1 MSEKIVDARRVMREA
16 FAADAGFKLGY
27 TANIACILM
36 DNIPGLKRGQKAID
50 LRNKVAELILDRIFS
65 E

>member
-1 MSEKIVDARRVMREA
+1 MSNKIAEARRTMREA
-16 FAADAGFKLGY
+16 FEQDEDFKLGY

-36 DNIPGLKRGQKAID
+36 DRIPGLKRGQKAID
-50 LRNKVAELILDRIFS
+50 LRDEVAEEILDRIFS